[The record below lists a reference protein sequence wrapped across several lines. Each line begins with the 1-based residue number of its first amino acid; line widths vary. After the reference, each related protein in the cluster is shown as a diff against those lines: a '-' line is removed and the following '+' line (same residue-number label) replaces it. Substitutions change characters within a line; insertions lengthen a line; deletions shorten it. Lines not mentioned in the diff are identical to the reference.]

1 MKIPFLSPI
10 LVLFCLSTTTAQT
23 KDNFNVKS
31 SAEVRKI
38 GIDDAAMIDA
48 MMYTVPGVGKDPR
61 DFLQRQSVKPY
72 MMPVRKVGFRGR
84 DLSYAIAMCLEF
96 YVNLD
101 KNFKVNL
108 SPDYISLNLEGNGKK
123 IDLHESFSFLVN
135 EGTVS
140 AAIMPYDANAITGAV
155 YATQKFQINNYLHIF
170 REMTKDREKIFE
182 TRKALIRGNPV
193 IIELEANGS
202 VKSLQSNMLKAQSG
216 SERFPLLVIGF
227 DENTEAFEVL
237 SCWGRN
243 WGDGGYAWIKY
254 NDFARYATHGYV
266 MVPQERY

>member
-1 MKIPFLSPI
+1 MKFPSLS
-10 LVLFCLSTTTAQT
+10 LVLFLFGLVSATAQ
-23 KDNFNVKS
+23 DSLYLKS
-31 SAEVRKI
+31 STSVQQI
-38 GIDDAAMIDA
+38 GIDDAAMIDR
-48 MMYTVPGVGKDPR
+48 MMYTVPGIGKDPR

-72 MMPVRKVGFRGR
+72 MMPVRKVGFRGK

-108 SPDYISLNLEGNGKK
+108 SPDYISLNLEGSGKK
-123 IDLHESFSFLVN
+123 INLHESFSFLVK

-170 REMTKDREKIFE
+170 RELTKDREKVFE
-182 TRKALIRGNPV
+182 TRKALMRGNPV
-193 IIELEANGS
+193 IIELQTNS
-202 VKSLQSNMLKAQSG
+202 SIKSLQSNILKAQGG
-216 SERFPLLVIGF
+216 SETVPLLVIGF
-227 DENTEAFEVL
+227 DENAESFEVM

-254 NDFARYATHGYV
+254 SDFSKAALNGYV